1 MLVWLD
7 LETTGLDPQTDDII
21 EVSVILTDDS
31 LNEISRF
38 DRVVYSPIAQGV
50 IDGYRLWGKE
60 AMSDESLHIPGR
72 AAIHPKVVEMHMA
85 SGLWYEARRGMAL
98 KTVDEDLAALI
109 TAFRALG
116 APQLAGSTISFDRGF
131 LAAHMPKTIATLHH
145 RNVDV
150 TTFNETARRFWP
162 EVHKSRPG
170 AGSNIAHRGMAD
182 IESSI
187 AVYKHYLAHLGP
199 KEAA

>member
-7 LETTGLDPQTDDII
+7 LETTGLDPRHDEVL
-21 EVSVILTDDS
+21 EVSAILTDDS
-31 LNEISRF
+31 LNERARF

-50 IDGYRLWGKE
+50 IEGYRLWGKE
-60 AMSDESLHIPGR
+60 AMADESLHIPGR

-85 SGLWYEARRGMAL
+85 SGLWHESRRGMAL
-98 KTVDEDLAALI
+98 ATVDDDLAALI
-109 TAFRALG
+109 KSHAVG
-116 APQLAGSTISFDRGF
+116 PPQLAGSTVSFDRGF
-131 LAAHMPKTIATLHH
+131 LAEHMPKTLAALHY

-150 TTFNETARRFWP
+150 STFNETAKRFWP

-170 AGSNIAHRGMAD
+170 AGANIAHRGMAD

-199 KEAA
+199 KEAT